1 MPSIIIFMKRLLCI
15 CTSVAC
21 LIFIPKNESA
31 QTVSNASVKDQHNH
45 LFTYGKSTFSSNVP
59 LNEIN
64 TRAFRYFRK
73 RYPNVEDEKWQWTDK
88 GMSVVIEDSTSQTRI
103 FFDDK
108 GGFVSSAKAY
118 TEYGIGPV
126 LKDELSKLF
135 PDYKILS
142 VTEDFDGHK
151 ILYWIT
157 MSKDDSIKSVEVR
170 SEDGDA
176 VDIMKTFSKP

>member
-1 MPSIIIFMKRLLCI
+1 MKYLVYICI
-15 CTSVAC
+15 GIVC
-21 LIFIPKNESA
+21 LIILPTNENA
-31 QTVSNASVKDQHNH
+31 QTVSSGLIKDQGSF
-45 LFTYGKSTFSSNVP
+45 LFDYGKSTFSSNVP

-73 RYPNVEDEKWQWTDK
+73 RYPAVENEKWVWTDK
-88 GMSVVIEDSTSQTRI
+88 GMSVVMEDSASQTRI

-108 GGFVSSAKAY
+108 GSFISSAKAY
-118 TEYGIGPV
+118 TEYGMGPV

-142 VTEDFDGHK
+142 ITEDFDGHK

-157 MSKDDSIKSVEVR
+157 MSKDQSIKSVEVR
-170 SEDGDA
+170 SEDGEA
-176 VDIMKTFSKP
+176 VDVMKTFSKP